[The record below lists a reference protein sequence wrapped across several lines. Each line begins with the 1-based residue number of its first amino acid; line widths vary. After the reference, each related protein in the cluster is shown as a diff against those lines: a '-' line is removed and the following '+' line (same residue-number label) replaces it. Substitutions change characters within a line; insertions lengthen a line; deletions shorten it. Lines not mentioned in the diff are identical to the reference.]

1 MDGILN
7 ILRVEKQNKTKNL
20 PQQNVPWNVS
30 CLAILHT
37 TSHFQITSGE
47 VKIKRRFLQHT
58 QVIKN
63 AVESSSQ
70 RQLVTPDGI

>member
-20 PQQNVPWNVS
+20 PQQNVPRNVP

-37 TSHFQITSGE
+37 ASHFQITSGE

>member
-1 MDGILN
+1 MLN

-30 CLAILHT
+30 CLAILHM

-47 VKIKRRFLQHT
+47 DKIKRRCLQHN